1 MMMVRRPACGKATEA
16 HEAHR
21 FARWSSDSG
30 LTGRCEGWTVPEAS
44 ASRMLAEVGQAVYE
58 HRAAN
63 PVMAPPLRFEL
74 GPAAELALTQIL
86 DLRGVPLAGAPFVD
100 YGLQLGGGAHID
112 ALFGVPLILSRDL
125 PSRAWRLIVPG
136 PVVAAG
142 EVNL

>member
-1 MMMVRRPACGKATEA
+1 MMMVRRPMCGKATEA
-16 HEAHR
+16 HEAHLYDR
-21 FARWSSDSG
+21 PFPEDPAPCD
-30 LTGRCEGWTVPEAS
+30 GWTTAEAS
-44 ASRMLAEVGQAVYE
+44 ASQMLAEVGQAVAE

-63 PVMAPPLRFEL
+63 PLLAPPLRFEL

-86 DLRGVPLAGAPFVD
+86 DLRGVPLAGVPFAD
-100 YGLQLGGGAHID
+100 SGLQLGGGAHIE

-136 PVVAAG
+136 PIVAAG